1 MRRPIP
7 WRQIVLSVGA
17 IVVIVWRVPFPNLR
31 AAFRTLD
38 WHSLLLAG
46 CCFQV
51 LLATRAYKWHC
62 LMAAVGKV
70 RPRQSLRTLLGG
82 FALGLITPGRLGEL
96 GRCMF
101 VRKHERIHVA
111 VLTLLDR
118 LLDLWALLTLIGASL
133 FLLVPPPAAVFG
145 VAIWL
150 VLLPVMLGSPNLLAH
165 LARRIERVREFQTH
179 ASEVASGLPPS
190 EMVRYSL
197 LALAALTA
205 ELASF
210 FFLLRAFYPAGF
222 GTAVATYPYIVL
234 AGDLPISFG
243 GVGLREGA
251 AALLLTP
258 YAVPSG
264 AAIDAALLWFVFAI
278 LLPALLGIAWLITER
293 VRSQFRFTQS
303 QAHRPE
309 WLPSQAAQVQAP
321 LPADSAGTHLS
332 AP

>member
-1 MRRPIP
+1 
-7 WRQIVLSVGA
+7 
-17 IVVIVWRVPFPNLR
+17 
-31 AAFRTLD
+31 
-38 WHSLLLAG
+38 
-46 CCFQV
+46 
-51 LLATRAYKWHC
+51 
-62 LMAAVGKV
+62 MAAVGKV
-70 RPRQSLRTLLGG
+70 HPRQSLRTLFGG

-111 VLTLLDR
+111 ILNLLDR
-118 LLDLWALLTLIGASL
+118 LLDLWALLTLVGASL
-133 FLLVPPPAAVFG
+133 FLLLSPPAAVFG
-145 VAIWL
+145 MAVWL

-165 LARRIERVREFQTH
+165 LARHLERAREFQQH
-179 ASEVASGLPPS
+179 AAKVASGLPPA
-190 EMVRYSL
+190 EMFRYSL

-234 AGDLPISFG
+234 AGDLPISFS

-264 AAIDAALLWFVFAI
+264 AAVDAALLWFVFAI
-278 LLPALLGIAWLITER
+278 LIPALLGVAWLITER
-293 VRSQFRFTQS
+293 ARSRFRFKQS
-303 QAHRPE
+303 PAQRPE
-309 WLPSQAAQVQAP
+309 WITPQPAQAQDP
-321 LPADSAGTHLS
+321 LPAEGVGTHLG